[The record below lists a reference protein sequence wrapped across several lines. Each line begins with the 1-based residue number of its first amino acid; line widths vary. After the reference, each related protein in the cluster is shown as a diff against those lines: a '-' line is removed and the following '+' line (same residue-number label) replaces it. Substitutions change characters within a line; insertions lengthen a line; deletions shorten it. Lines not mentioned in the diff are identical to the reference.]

1 MGTLPISTGRDSGRV
16 VSRISIRTAKGLT
29 ACMEAGMARFGVRV
43 HAELQRLCHM
53 GTERP
58 TVGQWR
64 AW

>member
-1 MGTLPISTGRDSGRV
+1 V
-16 VSRISIRTAKGLT
+16 
-29 ACMEAGMARFGVRV
+29 EAGMARFGGRV
-43 HAELQRLCHM
+43 HAELQRLCHR